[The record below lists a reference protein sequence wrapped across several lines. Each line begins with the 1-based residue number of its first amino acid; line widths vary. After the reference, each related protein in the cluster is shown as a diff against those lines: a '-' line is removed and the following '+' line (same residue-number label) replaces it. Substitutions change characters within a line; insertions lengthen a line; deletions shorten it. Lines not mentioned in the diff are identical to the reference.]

1 MAALKNIHLLI
12 LLVLGLLQVVAG
24 LCRIVRRNRSVG
36 GVLLVATRTFT
47 FEILLVVY
55 LMYVVLW
62 RSYGIWEILGG
73 ASAAGYVLVRVIHGI
88 KSRRRNVDGDGVA
101 VLSSNLQYSNPAAD
115 ACVRDLVM
123 HQPDY
128 MVVLEMTDETRKKL
142 DDAMNDYV
150 LLNRGEGPLGML
162 AGIWAHERVK
172 DAVESSGVAKVG
184 ARGDLLPWVRT
195 KVNGQPL
202 TLLAVHLTAPDTKK
216 NLASWNQSFAD
227 LDEYAQSTPGH
238 LMVAGDFNAVLDHGG
253 MRHLTRTLRDSA
265 SSLGK
270 RHSMTW
276 PTDGYVFKK
285 FLPWPVMGID
295 HALLSGNLRVDTYK
309 EYRIHGS
316 DHAALYLKVSTD
328 ARASAET

>member
-12 LLVLGLLQVVAG
+12 LLILGLLQVAAG
-24 LCRIVRRNRSVG
+24 LYRIFPHNRGVG
-36 GVLLVATRTFT
+36 GVMLVATRTFILET
-47 FEILLVVY
+47 LLVVY
-55 LMYVVLW
+55 LAYLVLW

-73 ASAAGYVLVRVIHGI
+73 ASAAGYVLVRAIHGI
-88 KSRRRNVDGDGVA
+88 KSRRRNTDGDGVT

-115 ACVRDLVM
+115 ACIRDLVT

-128 MVVLEMTDETRKKL
+128 MVVLEMTDETRKKM
-142 DDAMNDYV
+142 DDAMDDYV

-162 AGIWAHERVK
+162 AGIWAHERVQ
-172 DAVESSGVAKVG
+172 DAVQSTGVTKVG

-195 KVNGQPL
+195 KVNGRPL

-227 LDEYAQSTPGH
+227 LEEYAQSTPGH
-238 LMVAGDFNAVLDHGG
+238 LMVAGDFNAVLGHGG
-253 MRHLTRTLRDSA
+253 MRRLTRTLRDSA
-265 SSLGK
+265 SSVGK
-270 RHSMTW
+270 RHSKTW

-295 HALLSGNLRVDTYK
+295 HALLSSNLRVDTYK

-316 DHAALYLKVSTD
+316 DHAALYLKVSPD
-328 ARASAET
+328 ARALTET